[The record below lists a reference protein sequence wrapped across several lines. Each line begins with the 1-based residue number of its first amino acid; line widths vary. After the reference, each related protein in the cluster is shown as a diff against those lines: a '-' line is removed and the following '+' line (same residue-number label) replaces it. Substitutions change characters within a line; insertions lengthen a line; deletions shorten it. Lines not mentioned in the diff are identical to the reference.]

1 MFNDNCS
8 LTCKNTPWFPEA
20 TLQQSGCSSSGV
32 QFGPY
37 FLLLGAPPLCSL
49 WHSLGHPSYQMI
61 QLCGG
66 TGPNPAVCSVE
77 VDKVSEERKL
87 EQVHFHHICRNGFY
101 YTCWSCSLS
110 PSLRK
115 VKPAGCLC
123 WVTSA
128 WAAMMLTSVKSWR
141 VCCKASMQGYWHWWE
156 DKNCKKYYSAVLSP
170 SRTHTPQKGVNFLSY
185 FTLTLD
191 LVTIDHFNIS
201 STSSPR
207 VAASAAMVLQP
218 LPPLALFLHILMH
231 KWKVS
236 EMKHWLLFRKML
248 TPRQDIWVHVITV

>member
-1 MFNDNCS
+1 MFEEGGDYIWRYTWLPIAWISWAFPVGRDSQFYHSASTTWPGSIYCLVIVGWGLIKPEISPGSTTMFNDNCS

-61 QLCGG
+61 QWRGG
-66 TGPNPAVCSVE
+66 RGPNPAVCSVGGGS
-77 VDKVSEERKL
+77 VPEERKL
-87 EQVHFHHICRNGFY
+87 EQGHFHHICRNGFF

-115 VKPAGCLC
+115 VTPVGCLC

-128 WAAMMLTSVKSWR
+128 WAAIGQLVLTSVKS
-141 VCCKASMQGYWHWWE
+141 
-156 DKNCKKYYSAVLSP
+156 
-170 SRTHTPQKGVNFLSY
+170 
-185 FTLTLD
+185 
-191 LVTIDHFNIS
+191 
-201 STSSPR
+201 
-207 VAASAAMVLQP
+207 
-218 LPPLALFLHILMH
+218 
-231 KWKVS
+231 
-236 EMKHWLLFRKML
+236 
-248 TPRQDIWVHVITV
+248 